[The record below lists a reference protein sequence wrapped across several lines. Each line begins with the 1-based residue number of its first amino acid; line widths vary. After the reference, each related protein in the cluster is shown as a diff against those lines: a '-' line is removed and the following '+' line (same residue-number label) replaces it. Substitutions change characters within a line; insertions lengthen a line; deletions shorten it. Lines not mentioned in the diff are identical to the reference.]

1 MMKKIA
7 ILQSNYVPW
16 LGYFQL
22 IDSVDEFIL
31 YDDVQF
37 TKRDWRNRNR
47 IKTPQG
53 VQWLSIPVGE
63 STHRRIRDVE
73 VCAPWRENHWK
84 TLERN
89 YRQALSFN
97 ETAEWLQPLYLECQI
112 TNLSDINK
120 SLIEAICDKLG
131 ITTRITSS
139 SDYGLIGDRNERLVN
154 LCLQTTATHY
164 VSGPA
169 AKAYLNSQKF
179 SENSISVDWFD
190 YPEQNPYPQLWGEF
204 VGGLS
209 VLDGLF
215 NMGSKL
221 MQVFPRS
228 QE

>member
-1 MMKKIA
+1 MKKIA

-37 TKRDWRNRNR
+37 TRRDWRNRNR

-53 VQWLSIPVGE
+53 VQWLSIPVGK
-63 STHRRIRDVE
+63 SIHRRIRDVE
-73 VCAPWRENHWK
+73 VCAPWRENHWE

-97 ETAEWLQPLYLECQI
+97 ETAEWLQPLYLESQI

-131 ITTRITSS
+131 IKTRITSS
-139 SDYGLIGDRNERLVN
+139 SDYELIGDRNERLVN

-169 AKAYLNSQKF
+169 AKAYLDSQKF

-190 YPEQNPYPQLWGEF
+190 YSEQNPYPQLWGGF
-204 VGGLS
+204 VEGLS

-215 NMGSKL
+215 NIGSKL
-221 MQVFPRS
+221 MRVFPRS